1 MSVVSIKS
9 NPARKRVLVVDDD
22 LDTVHTMATLIKMM
36 GHQVQF
42 AINGFAA
49 LDIARE
55 FRPEVVLLDISL
67 PDFRGYDIARQLK
80 WEPGLEGTRVV
91 AISARPETDG
101 AQAIAAGCEA
111 FYRKPLDPRLLEQ
124 LIQNPLPGEGD
135 AAGAAA

>member
-1 MSVVSIKS
+1 MSVIPIKS
-9 NPARKRVLVVDDD
+9 SPAKKRVLVVDDD

-49 LDIARE
+49 LDIARQ

-80 WEPGLEGTRVV
+80 WEPGLERTRVV
-91 AISARPETDG
+91 AISARPEADS
-101 AQAIAAGCEA
+101 QHAIAAGCEA
-111 FYRKPLDPRLLEQ
+111 FYRKPLDPQLLED
-124 LIQNPLPGEGD
+124 LIQNPLPGKAD